1 MRSERVPDGGFV
13 TAETAVVLPSLILLM
28 AMLIWGVLTAAAQ
41 LRCIDAARVAARAA
55 ARGDSDA
62 VSLAQAVA
70 PVGSAVQLV
79 ESGDTVRAL
88 VEAQSLGPGGLASV
102 LSLTVSADAVAARED
117 AVGREVK

>member
-1 MRSERVPDGGFV
+1 M